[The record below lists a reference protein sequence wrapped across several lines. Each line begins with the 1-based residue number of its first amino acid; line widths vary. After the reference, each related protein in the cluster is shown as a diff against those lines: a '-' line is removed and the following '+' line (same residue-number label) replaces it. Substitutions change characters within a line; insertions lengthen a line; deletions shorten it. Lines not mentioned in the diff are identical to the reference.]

1 MRMAIIDLALPH
13 GVSSVADI
21 VSASFGVHT
30 TTSEKDILP
39 DTLIDCADKA
49 LNQAK
54 AQGRNRVVSY
64 KDSTE
69 NQD

>member
-1 MRMAIIDLALPH
+1 MAIIDLALPR
-13 GVSSVADI
+13 GISSVADI
-21 VSASFGVHT
+21 LTASFGVHT
-30 TTSEKDILP
+30 TTPEKDILP

-49 LNQAK
+49 LYQAK
-54 AQGRNRVVSY
+54 AQGRNRFVTY